1 MKKLMIAMASILTI
15 FLIAGCGNGDS
26 SNSTGKKSDKIV
38 FAYWGDESENR
49 AIKEAV
55 SAFSEEYPEIEVE
68 TQWIQKDYLTKV
80 QVQIAGN
87 TAADVY
93 LISGGDL
100 PGFANSFAEQT
111 LNEEIYLNESV
122 IEPMKFED
130 VVKAKPFVI
139 KSKVMAINKDLFKK
153 NNIELP
159 DKAEGMTTE
168 EFESVVEQ
176 LTDDQASP
184 TVYGMEPAWFDPWIY
199 TFGGMQYRNNNTES
213 NMDAPEVIEAAD
225 YVVGL
230 KDKKVHP
237 ASEEAEGQSMIE
249 WFLSGRI
256 GVFTNFGPWNL
267 PQMRDVKGFEWDLVP
282 FVGNGGSKEVNGLAV
297 SKESK
302 QAENAQIFVDFMT
315 DNPKAQTIIGANE
328 NAYGVPVL
336 SEVVD
341 SFTTIYED
349 KNLQAFVDG
358 AYNQTPQE
366 TQKNTNEIL
375 SVKNTALQS
384 TTLKD
389 GDKTPAEVFPGLAKD
404 ITKIIQGN

>member
-1 MKKLMIAMASILTI
+1 MKKLMAIVASMLAL
-15 FLIAGCGNGDS
+15 FLITGCGSGGDGDS
-26 SNSTGKKSDKIV
+26 GAKKSDEIV

-55 SAFSEEYPEIEVE
+55 TAFSEEYPDIPVE

-100 PGFANSFAEQT
+100 PGFASSFTEQT
-111 LNEEIYLNESV
+111 LDESIYLNESV
-122 IEPMKFED
+122 IEPMKYED
-130 VVKAKPFVI
+130 VIKAKPFVI
-139 KSKVMAINKDLFKK
+139 KSKVMAINKDLFEK

-168 EFESVVEQ
+168 EFETIVEK
-176 LTDDQASP
+176 LTDAEASP

-199 TFGGMQYRNNNTES
+199 TFGSMQYKNNNTES
-213 NMDAPEVIEAAD
+213 NMGAPEVIDAAN

-230 KDKKVHP
+230 KNKKVHP

-256 GVFTNFGPWNL
+256 GIFTNFGPWNL

-297 SKESK
+297 SKDSK

-315 DNPKAQTIIGANE
+315 DNPKAQKIIGANE

-349 KNLQAFVDG
+349 KNLQTFVDG

-375 SVKNTALQS
+375 AVKNTALQS
-384 TTLKD
+384 TTLKN
-389 GDKTPAEVFPGLAKD
+389 GDKTPAEVFPKLAED